1 MSLVENR
8 QILSPRQWTK

>member
-8 QILSPRQWTK
+8 QTLPLRQ